1 MSSIPARF
9 ASGNP
14 EPGTPFQTVPDE
26 RRRQSRVARFDVHR
40 QPLGRLA
47 IVDVSPFGCCVRN
60 ADPEIGPGHFV
71 SLQFTNLAAIT
82 GYVRWR
88 DEDNIGLEFCRT
100 IAPATERAIAT
111 NEPLEALRR
120 L

>member
-1 MSSIPARF
+1 MTLTPARF
-9 ASGNP
+9 ASRLSDP
-14 EPGTPFQTVPDE
+14 APIAPTTLDE
-26 RRRQSRVARFDVHR
+26 RRRQNRVARFDALR
-40 QPLGRLA
+40 QPQGRLA
-47 IVDVSPFGCCVRN
+47 IVDVSSFGCCVRH

-71 SLQFTNLAAIT
+71 SLQFATLGTIN

-88 DEDNIGLEFCRT
+88 DEDNIGLEFCRA
-100 IAPATERAIAT
+100 IPLATERALAT